1 MQRKWKY
8 KDMLCIGCGVKY
20 ETGEEGLNCSGYI
33 ELKSEDTPLL
43 YSLFYYGNT
52 LEMAK
57 VAKIM
62 MKRLKVREKR
72 MDKSSD

>member
-1 MQRKWKY
+1 MLRKCKY
-8 KDMLCIGCGVKY
+8 NDMLCIGCGVKY
-20 ETGEEGLNCSGYI
+20 ETGEEVLNCSGYS

-62 MKRLKVREKR
+62 MKRLKVTGER
-72 MDKSSD
+72 M